1 MNIKEKLSKVKLN
14 KETFKGLARDFRNGC
29 IVVKDAA
36 ADFYHSE
43 PFVFIGSLVGA
54 SIGGALIAYAKGLVD
69 GDELGRTEAAEEFG
83 MGMAKYTKE
92 IYKMQEAGELPKS
105 EDE

>member
-1 MNIKEKLSKVKLN
+1 MDFSKLKKVKLN
-14 KETFKGLARDFRNGC
+14 KETFKNLAKDFKNGC

-36 ADFYHSE
+36 VDFYHSE

-54 SIGGALIAYAKGLVD
+54 SIGGALIAYTKGLVD
-69 GDELGRTEAAEEFG
+69 GDELGRREASEEFG
-83 MGMAKYTKE
+83 MGLAKYTKE
-92 IYKMQEAGELPKS
+92 IYKMQESGELPKD

>member
-1 MNIKEKLSKVKLN
+1 MDFGKLKKVKLN
-14 KETFKGLARDFRNGC
+14 KETFKNLAKDFKNGC

-83 MGMAKYTKE
+83 MGIAQCMKE
-92 IYKMQEAGELPKS
+92 VYKMQESGELPK
-105 EDE
+105 DEAE